1 MNVKMEEAPALASL
15 RVHLVKVAEVS
26 SRLEH
31 TAGAAAEWRQS
42 LKGYLGQMPNLA
54 ALEKAESD
62 AMAAA
67 ALGEAS
73 SASVEQASEVLADAR
88 VVAAELGPKIKTAQS
103 TIAGLERRETE
114 TRAALAELKAKE
126 PGAMLA
132 YLKEEME
139 AESSR
144 YVKAA
149 STLIR
154 HYSRLRALGFLA
166 TQVGLNPSHSGHD
179 LKLVIGRMAWPQA
192 FEAQQANPHNPKLI
206 CEAGTGLFGQPA
218 FQAAQKEEA
227 ARLNNELGISFEKIA
242 EQYRAKA

>member
-1 MNVKMEEAPALASL
+1 MNMKREEAPALASL

-31 TAGAAAEWRQS
+31 TAGAAAEWHQS

-73 SASVEQASEVLADAR
+73 SASVESASEVLATAR

-114 TRAALAELKAKE
+114 TRTALAELEAAG

-139 AESSR
+139 AESCR

-154 HYSRLRALGFLA
+154 HHSRLRALGSLA
-166 TQVGLNPSHSGHD
+166 AEVGLQPHMSGVD
-179 LKLVIGRMAWPQA
+179 MKLVIGRMDWPRA
-192 FEAQQANPHNPKLI
+192 FEGQQIAHNPKLL
-206 CEAGTGLFGQPA
+206 CDGTGLFGQA
-218 FQAAQKEEA
+218 GIQAAKREEVD
-227 ARLNNELGISFEKIA
+227 RLQAELGISFRAVADKMK
-242 EQYRAKA
+242 AKA